1 MKFISALLFVG
12 SASAFAPAQVSQGRS
27 SSVSSSNFGR
37 QTAGSES
44 KIYNIP
50 IRREELQTSSCS
62 QATLSTQN
70 EVEKTMRFMSS
81 STKRQSESYKGH
93 LELRT
98 FANDSYEH
106 AAWYLANRS
115 NTDSQDV
122 RLKESSVS
130 SPLE

>member
-50 IRREELQTSSCS
+50 IQTGRIT
-62 QATLSTQN
+62 AFIL
-70 EVEKTMRFMSS
+70 
-81 STKRQSESYKGH
+81 
-93 LELRT
+93 
-98 FANDSYEH
+98 
-106 AAWYLANRS
+106 
-115 NTDSQDV
+115 
-122 RLKESSVS
+122 
-130 SPLE
+130 